1 MGGRES
7 DGDQL
12 ALFRVEDIFRRSRT
26 ALRRVVRGDSSRN
39 SGSAAYPAW
48 NIPGFASWAALVAL
62 YGVAL
67 AGIAFA
73 NLPHAA
79 LSSLVPAAYFVAVLA
94 NLATAAVL
102 FVGANAA
109 APRRSSFV
117 LALTFGAVGIFTLF
131 AMLVLPLL
139 PDTPPIWARS
149 AQAGIWLY
157 VFWHAVA
164 GAGALAYVSLRT
176 GRRAE
181 QRATTAFAGRAV
193 VVMCVVVAVGLALAL
208 WLVDFLPQLA
218 VGTTLG
224 GLRTTGAGFA
234 LLILCGSAAVAT
246 ARIAKPI
253 EVDRALT
260 LALIVQTAEITLY
273 LLFPQRYTAAFY
285 VARFLQLAVTTFV
298 LASATRA
305 LAGTTKK
312 LGETEIALT
321 RAESESM
328 KRADR
333 IQALWRI
340 AATDTISDD
349 RSRYQEILRIAT
361 AAIRGNRPIFGLLS
375 HLEQTTIVV
384 DATSW
389 VGPSE
394 ATGRVYPGATFPI
407 ENTMQ
412 SLLLATGRTQ
422 AWDDLAEEPRSECGI
437 AVGIGWYSLIGAP
450 LQIGL
455 NTHFVVFA
463 SPERMTDEPYGED
476 DVAYVDL
483 VASFLSNRFAQQ
495 EQVERLH
502 FQNSH
507 DALTGLETRLQFRDA
522 LRLEAA
528 RGTPF
533 AVVIVDIDDFR
544 QLNEVEGHEIGDE
557 VLVAI
562 AATLSGVDDRDLV
575 ARLSGDEF
583 GILLRQTGNEGS
595 VTAALD
601 RYMQRFR
608 TPFHTADRDGTRAF
622 DVTATFGVAPSYGGG
637 VSADDLMRRAAV
649 ALDVAKSHGPAS
661 LMLFDAP
668 MEAILAERL
677 VRSIDLS
684 AAIAADQL
692 ALVYQPTFDLATRTI
707 VGAEA
712 LVRWDHPTR
721 GRLPPSEFIPFA
733 ERSGL
738 MSPLSRWVFERVVRD
753 IQSADLPADFIC
765 YFNIAPQLLSD
776 FSFIETIRQ
785 TLRANPGLSTK
796 LGMELTETAAMQN
809 VERSMHTL
817 TLFRSWGLRVA
828 IDDFGTGYS
837 SLSYLKRLSVD
848 LIKIDKSFVDGLPGD
863 EKDAALCE
871 MLLRMAERFGLAT
884 LAEGIE
890 TEQQAGWLLSHGC
903 RSGQGFLVSRPIEF
917 FDLLIALHDQAIVV

>member
-1 MGGRES
+1 M
-7 DGDQL
+7 
-12 ALFRVEDIFRRSRT
+12 ALFRVEGFFRRSRT
-26 ALRRVVRGDSSRN
+26 ALRRAVRGDSPRTG
-39 SGSAAYPAW
+39 GSAAHSGW
-48 NIPGFASWAALVAL
+48 NIPAVASWTALVAL

-67 AGIAFA
+67 AGIGFA
-73 NLPHAA
+73 NVPHAA

-117 LALTFGAVGIFTLF
+117 LALTFATVGVFTLC
-131 AMLVLPLL
+131 AMLVLPLQ
-139 PDTPPIWARS
+139 PNAPPIWPRS

-157 VFWHAVA
+157 VFWHGVA
-164 GAGALAYVSLRT
+164 GAGAWAYVLLRS
-176 GRRAE
+176 GSHAERRV
-181 QRATTAFAGRAV
+181 TASFAGRAV
-193 VVMCVVVAVGLALAL
+193 LITCAVIAMGLALAL
-208 WLVDFLPQLA
+208 WLVELLPQLVA
-218 VGTTLG
+218 GTTIA
-224 GLRTTGAGFA
+224 GLRTTGVGFV
-234 LLILCGSAAVAT
+234 LLVLCGSAAVAT
-246 ARIAKPI
+246 SRIAKPI

-260 LALIVQTAEITLY
+260 LALVAQTAEIALY
-273 LLFPQRYTAAFY
+273 LLFPHRYTAAFY
-285 VARFLQLAVTTFV
+285 VARFLQFAATTFV

-312 LGETEIALT
+312 LGEAEVALT
-321 RAESESM
+321 RVESESM

-333 IQALWRI
+333 IQALWHI
-340 AATDTISDD
+340 AATDTIFDE
-349 RSRYQEILRIAT
+349 RSRYQEVLRIAT
-361 AAIRGNRPIFGLLS
+361 GAIRGDKPMFGMLS
-375 HLEQTTIVV
+375 HLEQTTIVI

-389 VGPSE
+389 VGPGS
-394 ATGRVYPGATFPI
+394 AAGKVYPGAKYPL
-407 ENTMQ
+407 ENTIQ
-412 SLLLATGRTQ
+412 NLLLTTGRTE
-422 AWDDLAEEPRSECGI
+422 AWDDVAADPRARRTV
-437 AVGIGWYSLIGAP
+437 AVDFGWRSLIGAP
-450 LQIGL
+450 LQIGRS
-455 NTHFVVFA
+455 THFVLFA
-463 SPERMTDEPYGED
+463 STAPMTDEPFRED

-483 VASFLSNRFAQQ
+483 VASFLSNRFEQQ
-495 EQVERLH
+495 QQVERLL
-502 FQNSH
+502 FQSSH

-522 LRLEAA
+522 LRREAA
-528 RGTPF
+528 HDTPF
-533 AVVIVDIDDFR
+533 AVVMVDIDDFR
-544 QLNEVEGHEIGDE
+544 HLNEVEGHEIGDE
-557 VLVAI
+557 VLVEI
-562 AATLSGVDDRDLV
+562 AATLRGVDDRDLV
-575 ARLSGDEF
+575 ARLSGDQF
-583 GILLRQTGNEGS
+583 GILLRQTDNEGALA
-595 VTAALD
+595 AALD

-622 DVTATFGVAPSYGGG
+622 DVTASFGVAPSYAGG
-637 VSADDLMRRAAV
+637 VSGDDLMRRAAV
-649 ALDVAKSHGPAS
+649 ALDVAKSRGPAT

-684 AAIAADQL
+684 AAISGDQL
-692 ALVYQPTFDLATRTI
+692 ALVYQPTFNLATRAI
-707 VGAEA
+707 IGAEA

-738 MSPLSRWVFERVVRD
+738 MGPLSRWVFERVVRD
-753 IQSADLPADFIC
+753 IQSAELPADFTC

-776 FSFIETIRQ
+776 FSFIETIRR

-837 SLSYLKRLSVD
+837 SLSYLKRLAVD

-871 MLLRMAERFGLAT
+871 MLLRMAERFGLVT

-890 TEQQAGWLLSHGC
+890 TEQQASWLLQHGC
-903 RSGQGFLVSRPIEF
+903 GSGQGFLVSRPIEF
-917 FDLLIALHDQAIVV
+917 FDLLISLRDQAIVV